1 MYCLASKST
10 IKIMFNE
17 GHQED
22 EVKLDDTL
30 GRDVCWNLETK
41 KKKKKTNKK
50 KIVT

>member
-1 MYCLASKST
+1 
-10 IKIMFNE
+10 MFNE

-30 GRDVCWNLETK
+30 GRDVWWYLESK

-50 KIVT
+50 KLLPKL